1 MSEFSR
7 QMKAMREQLRAYLL
21 GTLPETERARVEAR
35 LADSEDLRAQ
45 LEAERTALA
54 RLDALPRMEPRTGLA
69 AQVMGELR
77 AREAEAEGNRSAPG
91 RRVLGYGVAIAAGL
105 VLVLSLLPA
114 LSRGR
119 EAARRATSA
128 NTLKQVG
135 VVLKMYANDNPGAWF
150 PPLAPQDGVW
160 GLDVSVLYPRYLA
173 DPKLLIDPSH
183 PRAEAIG
190 REMDA
195 AMTTTPIDWAAV
207 NRLAAESYTY
217 LGWHATSPEE
227 LVRLRD
233 ARPQRLGQ
241 RAELARNFESD
252 TGIYRLREGIE
263 RFFITDINNPAA
275 SASVQSGIPVMFETR
290 SRIPGGRNVLFMDGH
305 VEFIRYG
312 EAFPV
317 TGETD
322 AILGI
327 NAGR

>member
-45 LEAERTALA
+45 LEAERTA
-54 RLDALPRMEPRTGLA
+54 PRQAGRAAPNGAPTGLA

-183 PRAEAIG
+183 PSAEAIG

-252 TGIYRLREGIE
+252 TGIYRLREGVE
-263 RFFITDINNPAA
+263 RFYITDINNPAA